1 MDQLRNH
8 SRDAETQRKSSSS
21 LLLRD
26 SAVKNIVVATIGAI
40 GDVILTT
47 PLLEALRSAFP
58 RAHLSYLV
66 GSTAAPVLQH
76 LPLVDELLILPDQ
89 AGPNRWVDFKLMI
102 QVIRHRFDLAI
113 CLTRAAKLALIFWLA
128 RIPTRVGYS
137 PVPFSWTFT
146 HLIDSCEAET
156 TGAHRT
162 GYFLAAATA
171 IGIPPPD
178 PVRLHYQVT
187 AAERA
192 GAHARLE
199 SARCNPRKETIVA
212 IHPGTSRI
220 LIEKRRWAV
229 ENFIDVARHVM
240 TRPGRKVVLLGG
252 PEESGI
258 AEAFQTA
265 LPGRIIDFSG
275 RLDLRE
281 FAAVL
286 ELCHLLV
293 HNDSSALH
301 IAGAVGTPVLPVFGY
316 QNQKLWG
323 PLGPHDRVVRRELP
337 CSPCLP
343 EFPCD
348 RSFECIRKLQ
358 PATVIEALDSMLD
371 QMEIARS
378 S

>member
-1 MDQLRNH
+1 MN
-8 SRDAETQRKSSSS
+8 RKTPQ
-21 LLLRD
+21 
-26 SAVKNIVVATIGAI
+26 NIVVATIGAI

-58 RAHLSYLV
+58 KAHLAYLV
-66 GSTAAPVLQH
+66 GSTAAPVLHH
-76 LPLVDELLILPDQ
+76 LPLVDELLILPDHE
-89 AGPNRWVDFKLMI
+89 GPNRWADFNLMI
-102 QVIRHRFDLAI
+102 QVIRRRFDLAI
-113 CLTRAAKLALIFWLA
+113 CLTRAAKLALIFCLA

-137 PVPFSWTFT
+137 PVPFPWTFT
-146 HLIDSCEAET
+146 HLIDSREAEH

-162 GYFLAAATA
+162 GYFLAPATVL
-171 IGIPPPD
+171 GIPKPD
-178 PVRLHYQVT
+178 PIRLHYHVT

-192 GAHARLE
+192 GARSRLE
-199 SARCNPRKETIVA
+199 SAGGNPQQETIVA

-229 ENFIDVARHVM
+229 ENFIEVARHVI
-240 TRPGRKVVLLGG
+240 TRPMQKVVLLGG
-252 PEESGI
+252 PEERGV

-275 RLDLRE
+275 CLNLRE

-301 IAGAVGTPVLPVFGY
+301 IAGAVGTPVLAVFGY

-323 PLGPHDRVVRRELP
+323 PLGPYDRVVRRELP

-371 QMEIARS
+371 QMENARS

>member
-1 MDQLRNH
+1 M
-8 SRDAETQRKSSSS
+8 
-21 LLLRD
+21 
-26 SAVKNIVVATIGAI
+26 VATIGAI

-47 PLLEALRSAFP
+47 PLLEALRKAFP
-58 RAHLSYLV
+58 QAHVAYLV

-76 LPLVDELLILPDQ
+76 LPLVDELLILPDH
-89 AGPNRWVDFKLMI
+89 AEPNRWVDFKLMA

-128 RIPTRVGYS
+128 RIQTRVGYS
-137 PVPFSWTFT
+137 PVPFPWTFT
-146 HLIDSCEAET
+146 HLIDSRQAEH

-171 IGIPPPD
+171 IGIPNPD
-178 PVRLHYQVT
+178 PIRLHYHVT

-192 GAHARLE
+192 VARSRL
-199 SARCNPRKETIVA
+199 ANAGGNPKTDTIVA

-229 ENFIDVARHVM
+229 ENFIEVARHVM
-240 TRPGRKVVLLGG
+240 TRPRRKVVLLGG
-252 PEESGI
+252 PEERGA
-258 AEAFQTA
+258 AEAFQSA
-265 LPGRIIDFSG
+265 LPGQIIDFSG
-275 RLDLRE
+275 CLDLRE

-286 ELCHLLV
+286 ELCQLLV

-301 IAGAVGTPVLPVFGY
+301 IAGAVGTPVLAVFGY
-316 QNQKLWG
+316 QNQELWG
-323 PLGPHDRVVRRELP
+323 PLGPYDRVVRRELP

-371 QMEIARS
+371 RMEIARS